1 VHGVTDLIEMRN
13 ITKSFPGVVALED
26 VSFSCR
32 AGEVH
37 AVVGE
42 NGAGKSTLM
51 KVLAG
56 VYQPDSGQILID
68 GQPVHMASPHAAQGL
83 GISIIYQELN
93 LLADMNLAQNVFLG
107 REPHS
112 RLGLTDDKELE
123 VRARDIL
130 RRLGI
135 DLDPRTRLGRLSVA
149 QQQMVEIAKALSLNA
164 RVVIMDEPSAALGG
178 RDLDYLFDVIR
189 ALKEQGV
196 GVIYISHRIA
206 EVFTVADRV
215 TVFKDAKVVGT
226 HSVSQI
232 DRGTLVRLMIGKT
245 FSETFPP
252 RGAEAGPE
260 VLRVEKLSVN
270 TELRDVN
277 LVVRGGE
284 IVGIA
289 GLVGAGRTKLAHA
302 IFGTCKLDHGLIHIN
317 GMPSRISSPRHALR
331 HRMGFLT
338 EDRNAEGLVLGQT
351 VLHNAALP
359 SLGNRQRW
367 GVVNRKV
374 ERDVINQTT
383 SGLRLRA
390 PSLAAEV
397 ENLSGGNRQK
407 VVLAKWLISQPE
419 LLIFDEPTRGIDVGA
434 KGDIWQLMR
443 DLANEG
449 KAILM
454 ISSELPEII
463 GMSDRIYV
471 MHSGTI
477 VGERRGAEA
486 NEEDVMMLATYGQD
500 HGH

>member
-1 VHGVTDLIEMRN
+1 
-13 ITKSFPGVVALED
+13 
-26 VSFSCR
+26 
-32 AGEVH
+32 
-37 AVVGE
+37 
-42 NGAGKSTLM
+42 
-51 KVLAG
+51 
-56 VYQPDSGQILID
+56 
-68 GQPVHMASPHAAQGL
+68 
-83 GISIIYQELN
+83 
-93 LLADMNLAQNVFLG
+93 
-107 REPHS
+107 
-112 RLGLTDDKELE
+112 
-123 VRARDIL
+123 
-130 RRLGI
+130 
-135 DLDPRTRLGRLSVA
+135 
-149 QQQMVEIAKALSLNA
+149 
-164 RVVIMDEPSAALGG
+164 
-178 RDLDYLFDVIR
+178 
-189 ALKEQGV
+189 
-196 GVIYISHRIA
+196 
-206 EVFTVADRV
+206 
-215 TVFKDAKVVGT
+215 
-226 HSVSQI
+226 
-232 DRGTLVRLMIGKT
+232 
-245 FSETFPP
+245 
-252 RGAEAGPE
+252 
-260 VLRVEKLSVN
+260 
-270 TELRDVN
+270 
-277 LVVRGGE
+277 
-284 IVGIA
+284 
-289 GLVGAGRTKLAHA
+289 
-302 IFGTCKLDHGLIHIN
+302 
-317 GMPSRISSPRHALR
+317 MPSRISSPRHALR